1 MFSMMARM
9 KRKWSADE
17 SWLDLKKRKVRMG
30 RYLVQKHSILLSDR
44 LLSKVFSWAGHV
56 ARMSLDKWTLRFT
69 LWSGCCW
76 KQDGKHNPAWNN
88 YDVQHR
94 YALIGTRN
102 RKELFWENIIFD
114 FFDKKNKIWWV
125 EAQNKENWRRW
136 APEFKTHYSLE
147 VWDDDPFGL
156 TPQDLLQI
164 DFGERWNEYDAQH
177 LMDFFLPSGS

>member
-1 MFSMMARM
+1 M

-94 YALIGTRN
+94 YALTGTRN
-102 RKELFWENIIFD
+102 RKEFFWEHIIFD

-136 APEFKTHYSLE
+136 APEFNFFTLWRFGMMILLVLLHKTYCKLILGSA
-147 VWDDDPFGL
+147 GM
-156 TPQDLLQI
+156 
-164 DFGERWNEYDAQH
+164 N
-177 LMDFFLPSGS
+177 LMPSI

>member
-1 MFSMMARM
+1 MR
-9 KRKWSADE
+9 RKWSADE
-17 SWLDLKKRKVRMG
+17 SWLDFEKRKVRMG
-30 RYLVQKHSILLSDR
+30 RYLVQKHFIPLSGR

-56 ARMSLDKWTLRFT
+56 ARMSLDKWILRCT
-69 LWSGCCW
+69 LWNGCCW

-94 YALIGTRN
+94 YALTGTRN

-136 APEFKTHYSLE
+136 ASEFKTHYSLE

-164 DFGERWNEYDAQH
+164 DFGERWNESDA
-177 LMDFFLPSGS
+177 